1 MMTPNRVAAF
11 VLIAFSIGYG
21 YVNSQQPKAGI
32 LGEPGLTLFP
42 WLLTICLLFLS
53 VVILIQ
59 DLRGTALPRRFSFKI
74 TPAGIRAVIGLI
86 FIFVYFCITFY
97 LGFFLSSVLFFVSI
111 MWLCGERRP
120 LRVLGFSCGI
130 PLFLLIFFQEL
141 FQIPLPKLD
150 VFWGVF

>member
-1 MMTPNRVAAF
+1 MTPNRLAAF

-21 YVNSQQPKAGI
+21 YLNSQQPPANI

-42 WLLTICLLFLS
+42 WLLMICLLFLS
-53 VVILIQ
+53 GVILVR
-59 DLRGTALPRRFSFKI
+59 DLRGMALPKRFSFKI
-74 TPAGIRAVIGLI
+74 TPAGIRAMTGLA

-97 LGFFLSSVLFFVSI
+97 LGFLISSILFFASI

-141 FQIPLPKLD
+141 FQIPLPKL
-150 VFWGVF
+150 GVLGGLF

>member
-1 MMTPNRVAAF
+1 MTPNKLAAF

-21 YVNSQQPKAGI
+21 YLNSQQPPANI

-42 WLLTICLLFLS
+42 WLLMICLLFLS
-53 VVILIQ
+53 GVILVR
-59 DLRGTALPRRFSFKI
+59 DLRGLALPKRFSFKI
-74 TPAGIRAVIGLI
+74 TPAGIRAMTGLA

-97 LGFFLSSVLFFVSI
+97 LGFLISSILFFASI

-141 FQIPLPKLD
+141 FQIPLPKLG
-150 VFWGVF
+150 FLGGLF

>member
-1 MMTPNRVAAF
+1 MTPNKLAAF

-21 YVNSQQPKAGI
+21 YLNSQQPPANI

-42 WLLTICLLFLS
+42 WLLMICLLFLS
-53 VVILIQ
+53 GVILVR
-59 DLRGTALPRRFSFKI
+59 DLRGLALPKRFSFKI
-74 TPAGIRAVIGLI
+74 TPAGIRAMTGLA

-97 LGFFLSSVLFFVSI
+97 LGFLISSILFFASI

-141 FQIPLPKLD
+141 FQIPLPKL
-150 VFWGVF
+150 GVLGGLF

>member
-1 MMTPNRVAAF
+1 MTPNKLAAF

-21 YVNSQQPKAGI
+21 YLNSQQPPANI

-42 WLLTICLLFLS
+42 WLLMICLLFLS
-53 VVILIQ
+53 GVILVR
-59 DLRGTALPRRFSFKI
+59 DLRGMALPKRFSFKI
-74 TPAGIRAVIGLI
+74 TPAGIRAMTGLA

-97 LGFFLSSVLFFVSI
+97 LGFLISSILFFASI

-141 FQIPLPKLD
+141 FQIPLPKL
-150 VFWGVF
+150 GVLGGLF